1 MEASICFTC
10 ENLGK
15 FISHTSFFEVVLLT
29 TTTTKRTVREV
40 VNPLE
45 EEVKGN
51 SRII

>member
-10 ENLGK
+10 DKVYLPH
-15 FISHTSFFEVVLLT
+15 ILLEVVLLT
-29 TTTTKRTVREV
+29 TTTTKVQEV

>member
-10 ENLGK
+10 DKVYLPHILLG
-15 FISHTSFFEVVLLT
+15 VVLLT
-29 TTTTKRTVREV
+29 TTTTKTKVQEV

>member
-10 ENLGK
+10 DKVYLPH
-15 FISHTSFFEVVLLT
+15 ILLEVVLLT
-29 TTTTKRTVREV
+29 TTTTTKVQEV